1 MELGELSLTLC
12 YLPAAGRL
20 TVTII
25 KAINLKAMDLNGKSD
40 PYVKVTLVSCGKRI
54 KKKKTSVL
62 KNTLHPIFNESMLF
76 DIPQEQIEHVDMIVK
91 VIDYDRCVY
100 IYLGNEIFFVN
111 FE

>member
-40 PYVKVTLVSCGKRI
+40 PYVKVTLISCGKRI

-91 VIDYDRCVY
+91 VIDYDRYVSRCLQTV
-100 IYLGNEIFFVN
+100 
-111 FE
+111 